1 MEVRKTEKVEIIV
14 KGIDLLEKVRQSK
27 VKDNEV
33 VRAVEEIKQAGVKML
48 QDEKWREVDGIMY
61 KEGKVYVP
69 KNNKLRAE
77 IIRLYHDMPVGG

>member
-14 KGIDLLEKVRQSK
+14 EGIDLLEKVRQSK